1 MGWLVTVTT
10 SMKDLPITR
19 RYLRGALLVVAALIV
34 SLATGC
40 SKSDSGSQS
49 SAVSA
54 STNKPLHK
62 LTFVHDWYPEA
73 EHGGYFTAK
82 LKGYWLELGLDVT
95 LVAGGPNSEI
105 EKKVALDEN
114 SLGIV
119 RGDAV
124 FIAVERGLPV
134 IAVNSY
140 FQRDPQGIMVREDS
154 PVKTFADLEDRDLAM
169 QIGNTWFA
177 YLQKKYGLKKTRTR
191 AVTGSVANFVAD
203 PNWITQAYPTCE
215 PYYAAK
221 AGVKARMIQI
231 SDSGF
236 DPYRV
241 IIGNKRLVEK
251 RPEIVKAFSI
261 GAYKGWIEYCREPL
275 PVHDHILAI
284 SPTME
289 AEGLKFSYRK
299 MREMRL
305 IEGDPSK
312 GETLGEVKAARWEEL
327 HQLLVENDLIKAPI
341 DRAKVYTDAFSPAK
355 VGVDPKL
362 PPPAL

>member
-1 MGWLVTVTT
+1 
-10 SMKDLPITR
+10 MKHQPQAAGL
-19 RYLRGALLVVAALIV
+19 LRLSAAVFSVLFLALAG
-34 SLATGC
+34 GC
-40 SKSDSGSQS
+40 SRSQTDTG
-49 SAVSA
+49 AGTPGV
-54 STNKPLHK
+54 STNKPLHRI
-62 LTFVHDWYPEA
+62 TFIHDWYPEA
-73 EHGGYFTAK
+73 EHGGYFAAK
-82 LKGYWLELGLDVT
+82 LKGFWLELGLDVKME
-95 LVAGGPNSEI
+95 AGGPNSEI
-105 EKKVALDEN
+105 EKRVALDEDT
-114 SLGIV
+114 LGIV

-140 FQRDPQGIMVREDS
+140 FQHDPQGIMVREDS

-191 AVTGSVANFVAD
+191 PVTGSVANFVAD
-203 PNWITQAYPTCE
+203 PDWITQAYPTCE

-241 IIGNKRLVEK
+241 IIANKKLVEK
-251 RPEIVKAFSI
+251 HPGIVKAFSI

-275 PVHDHILAI
+275 STHDHILSI

-289 AEGLKFSYRK
+289 SEGLKFSYRK
-299 MREMRL
+299 MRELRL
-305 IEGDPSK
+305 IEGDPAK
-312 GETLGEVKAARWEEL
+312 GETLGGVKKERWEEL
-327 HQLLVENDLIKAPI
+327 HQLLLDNQLIKAPI
-341 DRAKVYTDAFSPAK
+341 DRAKVYTDAFSPAN
-355 VGVDPKL
+355 VGIDPKL
-362 PPPAL
+362 PAPAL

>member
-1 MGWLVTVTT
+1 MKPNSSPGRFFFRPVTQ
-10 SMKDLPITR
+10 LC
-19 RYLRGALLVVAALIV
+19 LLLALIV
-34 SLATGC
+34 AGC
-40 SKSDSGSQS
+40 SKQTSDPSTAAAADG
-49 SAVSA
+49 
-54 STNKPLHK
+54 TNKPLHK
-62 LTFVHDWYPEA
+62 VTFIHDWYPEA
-73 EHGGYFTAK
+73 EHGGYFAAK
-82 LKGYWLELGLDVT
+82 VKGIWRELGLDVKV
-95 LVAGGPNSEI
+95 VAGGPNSEI
-105 EKKVALDEN
+105 EKMVALDEN
-114 SLGIV
+114 TLGIV

-140 FQRDPQGIMVREDS
+140 FQHDPQGIMVREDS
-154 PVKTFADLEDRDLAM
+154 PVRTFTDLEDRDLAM

-191 AVTGSVANFVAD
+191 SVTGSVANFVAD

-241 IIGNKRLVEK
+241 IIANKKLVEK
-251 RPEIVKAFSI
+251 NPEIVKAFSI

-275 PVHDHILAI
+275 PVHDHILSI

-289 AEGLKFSYRK
+289 SEGLKFSYRK
-299 MREMRL
+299 MRELRL
-305 IEGDPSK
+305 IEGDPAK
-312 GETLGEVKAARWEEL
+312 GETLGDVKPQRWEEL
-327 HQLLVENDLIKAPI
+327 HQLLLENKLIKAPI
-341 DRAKVYTDAFSPAK
+341 DRALVYTGAFAPSK

>member
-1 MGWLVTVTT
+1 MNLTALTN
-10 SMKDLPITR
+10 SSPQLH
-19 RYLRGALLVVAALIV
+19 RGRAAWFLHLLGAVVAVLV
-34 SLATGC
+34 LGGC
-40 SKSDSGSQS
+40 SRSPE
-49 SAVSA
+49 
-54 STNKPLHK
+54 STIPSVETPGTTNVHR
-62 LTFVHDWYPEA
+62 LTFINDWYPEA
-73 EHGGYFTAK
+73 EHGGYFAAK

-95 LVAGGPNSEI
+95 LVAGGPNPDI

-114 SLGIV
+114 TLGIV

-154 PVKTFADLEDRDLAM
+154 PVRTFADLEDRDVAM
-169 QIGNTWFA
+169 QIGNTWFS
-177 YLQKKYGLKKTRTR
+177 YLQGKYGLKKTRAR

-215 PYYAAK
+215 PYYAGK
-221 AGVKARMIQI
+221 AGVKARMLQI

-241 IIGNKRLVEK
+241 IIANRRLVESH
-251 RPEIVKAFSI
+251 PEIVKAFSI
-261 GAYKGWIEYCREPL
+261 GAYRGWVEYCRKPL
-275 PVHDHILAI
+275 PVHEHILSI
-284 SPTME
+284 SPSME

-299 MREMRL
+299 MRELRL
-305 IEGDPSK
+305 IEGDPAK
-312 GETLGEVKAARWEEL
+312 GETLGDVKAERWEQL
-327 HQLLVENDLIKAPI
+327 HKLLLDHRLIKGPI
-341 DRAKVYTDAFSPAK
+341 ERSHVYTDAFSPSK
-355 VGVDPKL
+355 LGVNPEL

>member
-1 MGWLVTVTT
+1 MKPFSNILRRLGRSATVLSLLCALV
-10 SMKDLPITR
+10 
-19 RYLRGALLVVAALIV
+19 GA
-34 SLATGC
+34 GC
-40 SKSDSGSQS
+40 SRS
-49 SAVSA
+49 SSESA
-54 STNKPLHK
+54 STTPAGGTNKPLHK
-62 LTFVHDWYPEA
+62 LTFINDWYPEA
-73 EHGGYFTAK
+73 EHGGYYAAK

-95 LVAGGPNSEI
+95 MVAGGPNADM

-140 FQRDPQGIMVREDS
+140 FQHDPQGIMVREDS

-191 AVTGSVANFVAD
+191 PVTGSVANFVAD

-221 AGVKARMIQI
+221 AGVKARVLQI

-241 IIGNKRLVEK
+241 IIANKKLVEK
-251 RPEIVKAFSI
+251 HPEIVKAFSI

-275 PVHDHILAI
+275 PTHDLILSI

-289 AEGLKFSYRK
+289 SEGLKFSYRK
-299 MREMRL
+299 MRELKL
-305 IEGDPSK
+305 IEGDPAK
-312 GETLGEVKAARWEEL
+312 GESMGDVKPQRWEEL
-327 HQLLVENDLIKAPI
+327 HQLLLDNQLIKGPI
-341 DRAKVYTDAFSPAK
+341 DRASVYTDAFTPSK
-355 VGVDPKL
+355 LGIDPKL